1 MLLSGIVY
9 LIVFYLYRV
18 TLPDTELL
26 LPADEHKS
34 ARDICGPALAK
45 EGLDPNT
52 VVLYVVSESNNS
64 NGNHTVL

>member
-1 MLLSGIVY
+1 MLTGVITW
-9 LIVFYLYRV
+9 YRV

-45 EGLDPNT
+45 EGLDPNNL
-52 VVLYVVSESNNS
+52 VLYVVSC
-64 NGNHTVL
+64 